1 MSMNTLLCISLV
13 EKILKRTCFLGVCF
27 CAFFISAHAKT
38 PPTSPQLSFVPALL
52 SPNPALPLEGASLQ
66 PKHPSSHELDEITL
80 EGVAKNPTLEQLRK
94 APKANP
100 TVFSALTAQKSK
112 STSEDRVLVE
122 WNQLLNEVAESDLKH
137 LWQSTID
144 RNPVVRF
151 SLEKIAL
158 PAEKHLSHSS
168 EFLRKT
174 LSVLLTGTALATSAI
189 APTSG
194 YESMGIMTSSQVA
207 QNFVTGRN
215 KPISDLSPTEHIQL
229 SYLID
234 DLKESLVEHYHAYQQ
249 ALLTLNQLQ
258 TKAQEEDALFDLISK
273 QNDATER
280 FMGIQRYYRFRES
293 LQLAEQKAEKA
304 RIQLERIA
312 GPQAV
317 DTLALGI
324 RPQASVL
331 ALKPVPEK
339 PVVKKDEP
347 LVASKPSKSPS
358 LPLGEDAVKGSGK
371 RTPPPTPKTG
381 RLPLLEDARR

>member
-1 MSMNTLLCISLV
+1 MVADAKMPVKKQGTL
-13 EKILKRTCFLGVCF
+13 
-27 CAFFISAHAKT
+27 A
-38 PPTSPQLSFVPALL
+38 LSFVPALL

-66 PKHPSSHELDEITL
+66 SKPPSHELDEITL
-80 EGVAKNPTLEQLRK
+80 EGIEGVAKNPTLEQLRK
-94 APKANP
+94 APKANR
-100 TVFSALTAQKSK
+100 SALSALATQNATANAKS
-112 STSEDRVLVE
+112 SPEANVLRE

-137 LWQSTID
+137 LWQSTIE

-158 PAEKHLSHSS
+158 PAEQHLSHSS

-174 LSVLLTGTALATSAI
+174 LSVLLTGTALATSAVV
-189 APTSG
+189 PTSG
-194 YESMGIMTSSQVA
+194 YESMGIMTGSQVA

-215 KPISDLSPTEHIQL
+215 KPISELSPTEHIQL

-234 DLKESLVEHYHAYQQ
+234 DLKESLVEQYHAYQH
-249 ALLTLNQLQ
+249 ALLSLNQLQ
-258 TKAQEEDALFDLISK
+258 STAKQEDALFDALTT
-273 QNDATER
+273 QTDATER

-339 PVVKKDEP
+339 PIAKKQAP
-347 LVASKPSKSPS
+347 QVALQSTSKSPT
-358 LPLGEDAVKGSGK
+358 LPLGEDSLLKVA
-371 RTPPPTPKTG
+371 PPIPKTG
-381 RLPLLEDARR
+381 RLPFLEDAH